1 MKEEIYKK
9 IIKNSK
15 IPYLKINCKKD
26 DNNKFVAI
34 EVIDQS
40 KEAERFFHLL
50 TENNI
55 LNKEI
60 TDMKYDEIHKKL
72 DFFVDELNQKK
83 NIAKLLIDKPI

>member
-26 DNNKFVAI
+26 DNNKFIAI

-55 LNKEI
+55 LNKENNNDNNSVI
-60 TDMKYDEIHKKL
+60 GIDSIL
-72 DFFVDELNQKK
+72 K
-83 NIAKLLIDKPI
+83 NIA